1 MRPLKR
7 ARTLLGKSRRKRI
20 LRTLPRGAVAAE
32 IGVFR
37 GEFTDHILR
46 ITRPRELHLID
57 GWWKIYGE
65 RFPDWGPYTDGGR
78 LRTRDAYQQAR
89 EVVRS
94 RSAEDV
100 CTFHVGD
107 DVPLFRRFPD
117 SYFDWVYL
125 DTSHDYQHTLEELT
139 ILDRK
144 VKPSGLIVGD
154 DWQEDPGHRH
164 HGVCRAVREFCGDSQ
179 WELRRVQAR
188 QWCIARSRPR

>member
-1 MRPLKR
+1 MKPLGR
-7 ARTLLGKSRRKRI
+7 ARALLERSARKRV

-57 GWWKIYGE
+57 GWWIIFGE
-65 RFPDWGPYTDGGR
+65 RFPDWGPYSDGGR
-78 LRTRDAYQQAR
+78 LRTRDAYEEAR
-89 EVVRS
+89 AVVRR

-107 DVPLFRRFPD
+107 DVLLLQRFPD
-117 SYFDWVYL
+117 SHFDWVYL
-125 DTSHDYQHTLEELT
+125 DTSHHYEHTLEELT
-139 ILDRK
+139 ILDLK

-154 DWQEDPGHRH
+154 DWQEDPDHRH
-164 HGVCRAVREFCGDSQ
+164 HGVCRAVREFCGESQ
-179 WELRRVQAR
+179 WELQRVRAK
-188 QWCIARSRPR
+188 QWFIARPR